1 MTQFLYELICKQE
14 CFAIHIKDQRRK
26 FVNKISNNLNE
37 MTRLQVISVYHPQF
51 NGL

>member
-14 CFAIHIKDQRRK
+14 CFAIHIKDQGRE

-37 MTRLQVISVYHPQF
+37 MTRIRLQAISV
-51 NGL
+51 